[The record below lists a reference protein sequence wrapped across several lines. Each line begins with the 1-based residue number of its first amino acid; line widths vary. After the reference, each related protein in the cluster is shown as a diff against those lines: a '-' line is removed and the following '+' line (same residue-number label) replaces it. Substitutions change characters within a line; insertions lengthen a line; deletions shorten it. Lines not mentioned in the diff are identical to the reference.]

1 MIPVAGY
8 CRVSTDHDDQI
19 NSFLAQQ
26 RFFREY
32 ITRNPEWQLYK
43 IYADEGIT
51 GTSTKKRVQFNR
63 MINDAYDGKFRIL
76 LTKEVSRFSRNLLDT
91 ISYTREL
98 KALGV
103 IVIFLNDGLS
113 TNQPDSELRLSIMA
127 SIAQEESRKTSSRVT
142 WGQVRQMERGVV
154 FGRAMLGYDVSD
166 GKLIIDPAGA
176 ELVRLIFQKY
186 AVEKIGT
193 TRLARFLREE
203 GYKTNR
209 GGTGWTPSRIVKILK
224 NEKYVGDLVQRKTY
238 TPDYLTHA
246 KKTNHGQVE
255 KIVLKDHHSPI
266 VSREIWELAQQELQK
281 NNKHGNVSSK
291 CSNRYPFSGKIRC
304 GMCGSGFV
312 CRVKRNRDGSS
323 YRRWC
328 CGKAVKEGCT
338 VSLDAEGKPIGC
350 DVGRLLRDDTAW
362 EMVKLAL
369 NALDYPRE
377 KLAMLVTDIAITAI
391 REERSRIGEEAK
403 TKIFHAVTDL
413 LKGEKKSNLFLR
425 LLPVSIAVYKDRHM
439 ELSFRSL
446 PQVFYFEDAFY

>member
-32 ITRNPEWQLYK
+32 ITRNPEWQLYE

-76 LTKEVSRFSRNLLDT
+76 LTKEVSRFSRNILDT

-103 IVIFLNDGLS
+103 TVIFLNDGLS
-113 TNQPDSELRLSIMA
+113 TDQPDSELRLSIMA

-166 GKLIIDPAGA
+166 GKLVIEPAGA

-186 AVEKIGT
+186 AVEKMGT
-193 TRLARFLREE
+193 TRLARFLREK
-203 GYKTNR
+203 GYKTYR

-224 NEKYVGDLVQRKTY
+224 NEKYAGDLVQRKTY

-255 KIVLKDHHSPI
+255 KIILKDHHAPI
-266 VSREIWELAQQELQK
+266 ISREIWELAQQELQK
-281 NNKHGNVSSK
+281 NNKHGNAAPK

-304 GMCGSGFV
+304 GICGSGFV
-312 CRVKRNRDGSS
+312 CRVKRNRDGGK
-323 YRRWC
+323 YRRWS
-328 CGKAVKEGCT
+328 CGKAVKEGCA
-338 VSLDAEGKPIGC
+338 VSLDVGGKPIGC
-350 DVGRLLRDDTAW
+350 DVGKLLRDDTAW

-377 KLAMLVTDIAITAI
+377 KLARQVTEIAIAAI
-391 REERSRIGEEAK
+391 CEERSRIGEE
-403 TKIFHAVTDL
+403 TKAEIFHTVTDL
-413 LKGEKKSNLFLR
+413 LKGETKSDLFLR
-425 LLPVSIAVYKDRHM
+425 LLPVSITVYKDRHM
-439 ELSFRSL
+439 ELGFHSL
-446 PQVFYFEDAFY
+446 PQVFYFEDAVY